1 LKTGQFYV
9 ERDDILLKRIFK
21 IFILLIIPILLLPAP
36 FSLHLEAESATV
48 YIIPVKGQIEPG
60 WLLFLKR
67 SLKEARESGAQAVIL
82 EVDTPGGFI
91 DTAQEA
97 KKLLDELTIP
107 VYGLV
112 NNDAL
117 SAGAYLTL
125 ATDGFYMTP
134 GSTIGAAEPVLLTGK
149 EVDEKIL
156 SFWEAEMRSTAE
168 KQGKDP
174 LIAAAMVRRPLA
186 IEGLVREGELL
197 TLTTVQAEKISFSD
211 GTVNSVEELLDKVN
225 LSGSNIIYSSATFWE
240 RLSGWLINPIIATI
254 LLMMG
259 FFFMVVEIMTPGFG
273 VGGLLSLIAFG
284 LYFGGHF
291 LTGVSGWPAIFLFG
305 LGIILLLIEAFIPGF
320 GIFGISGLIAVII
333 AIVLAAASTASGIY
347 TLLVS
352 LFVAAIAS
360 FIAFKYLQRKGALKR
375 IVLLESATREA
386 GFSSSADYTYLLGKE
401 GKTVTPLRPSGMVEI
416 EGKRYDTISES
427 GYIDSGEMVEVG
439 KVEGYRIVVRKK
451 DIINYK

>member
-1 LKTGQFYV
+1 M
-9 ERDDILLKRIFK
+9 LKRIFI
-21 IFILLIIPILLLPAP
+21 IFILLFIPILLMPAP
-36 FSLHLEAESATV
+36 FSLQLEAESATV

-67 SLKEARESGAQAVIL
+67 SLEEATESGAQAIIL
-82 EVDTPGGFI
+82 EMDTPGGFI
-91 DTAQEA
+91 DTAREA

-107 VYGLV
+107 VYGFV

-125 ATDGFYMTP
+125 ATDGFYMAP
-134 GSTIGAAEPVLLTGK
+134 GSTIGAAEPILLTGK
-149 EVDEKIL
+149 EVDEKTL

-197 TLTTVQAEKISFSD
+197 TLTTVEAEKLSFSD
-211 GTVNSVEELLDKVN
+211 GTVNSIEELLDRTG
-225 LSGSNIIYSSATFWE
+225 LTGSNTIRISATFWE

-291 LTGVSGWPAIFLFG
+291 LTGVSGWPAILLFG
-305 LGIILLLIEAFIPGF
+305 FGIILLLIEAFIPGF

-333 AIVLAAASTASGIY
+333 SIVLAAASTASGIY
-347 TLLVS
+347 TLLIS

-360 FIAFKYLQRKGALKR
+360 FIAFKFLQRKGALKR
-375 IVLLESATREA
+375 IVLSESATREA
-386 GFSSSADYTYLLGKE
+386 GFSSSADYGYLLGKE
-401 GKTVTPLRPSGMVEI
+401 GITVTPLRPSGTVEI
-416 EGKRYDTISES
+416 EGEKYDTISES
-427 GYIDSGEMVEVG
+427 GFLDSNEAVEVS
-439 KVEGYRIVVRKK
+439 KIEGYRIVVRKK
-451 DIINYK
+451 NINNDKDK

>member
-1 LKTGQFYV
+1 M
-9 ERDDILLKRIFK
+9 LKRIFT
-21 IFILLIIPILLLPAP
+21 IFVLLIIPIMLLPAS

-134 GSTIGAAEPVLLTGK
+134 GSTIGAAEPILLSGK

-156 SFWEAEMRSTAE
+156 SFWEAEMRSTTE

-211 GTVNSVEELLDKVN
+211 GTVNSIEELLEKVG

-273 VGGLLSLIAFG
+273 IGGILSLIAFG

-333 AIVLAAASTASGIY
+333 SIVLAASSTTSGIY

-375 IVLLESATREA
+375 IVLSESATREA

-401 GKTVTPLRPSGMVEI
+401 GKTVTPLRPSGTVEI
-416 EGKRYDTISES
+416 DGKRYDTISES